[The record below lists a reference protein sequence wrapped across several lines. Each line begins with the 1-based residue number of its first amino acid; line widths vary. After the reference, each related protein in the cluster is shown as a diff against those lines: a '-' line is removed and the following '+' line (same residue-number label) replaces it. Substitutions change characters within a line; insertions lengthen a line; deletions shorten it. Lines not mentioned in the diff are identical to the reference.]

1 MCCPKITFASL
12 KLWVHFSKLLQ
23 KLQQSVILV
32 IKEEIINYAGSN
44 PIPIIKKYSFGP
56 LFVV

>member
-12 KLWVHFSKLLQ
+12 KLWVHFSKVLQ
-23 KLQQSVILV
+23 KLQQPVILHV

-44 PIPIIKKYSFGP
+44 PIPITKKY
-56 LFVV
+56 